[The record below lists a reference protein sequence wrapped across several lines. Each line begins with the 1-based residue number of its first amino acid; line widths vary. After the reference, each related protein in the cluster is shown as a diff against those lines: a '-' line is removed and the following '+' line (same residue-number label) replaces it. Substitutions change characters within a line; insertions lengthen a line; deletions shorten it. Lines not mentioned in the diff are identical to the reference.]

1 MRIPQAFVSACI
13 ALFCSAQQPFDLDTS
28 FRTPIIQR
36 NVNSILPQQDGKLV
50 LSGRMLFP
58 GALNEH
64 LLVRIDQ
71 DGLLDPTFYAS
82 SLGGGKL
89 TSWSGQFY
97 VAANSTVRRILPDG
111 HQDPSFIGMNTGPYF
126 TSGQGGD
133 YHVYPDG
140 RVLMTGV
147 HVLSDSIRGFEGFY
161 SLVWF
166 SNTGYLD
173 TTAIHRKC
181 DNTIDLIHPL
191 PNGEFLLSGW
201 LNTYEGQP
209 VGRIFRVHP
218 DGALD
223 SSFHTSIYWGMATDL
238 LVQPD
243 NKIVATG
250 RFLMNGDP
258 DTLHL
263 IRLFPDGALDSTFN
277 NHLRSSYHQ
286 FGGFFS
292 WSGITSV
299 SPLGHIV
306 YGAFTSID
314 EQPRRGIALVD
325 TSGVLLNTYFSGT
338 GCGVYEYM
346 GFPYSSVESLI
357 PDPVGGGYYICGA
370 YTGYDDGTVD
380 DTTQRFVSRLYGLDV
395 GVREEPVKEPGASL
409 LIHPNP
415 ASTWVAVSYGLD
427 PQPANASISIRDLMG
442 REVHRAPISAA
453 TGQLLWDTRQVPAG
467 SYAVV
472 LLGAA
477 NGPVTQQLI
486 VQP

>member
-1 MRIPQAFVSACI
+1 MRIPQAFVSACC

-36 NVNSILPQQDGKLV
+36 NVNSILPQQDGKLI

-71 DGLLDPTFYAS
+71 DGILDPTFYAS

-89 TSWSGQFY
+89 TSWGGQFY

-173 TTAIHRKC
+173 TTATHRKC
-181 DNTIDLIHPL
+181 DGDISTIAQQPDGKFIC
-191 PNGEFLLSGW
+191 SGFYS
-201 LNTYEGQP
+201 TFEGAP
-209 VGRIFRVHP
+209 TGRILRTLP

-223 SSFHTSIYWGMATDL
+223 TTFSTDL
-238 LVQPD
+238 VWGAAQGLSVLPD
-243 NKIVATG
+243 G
-250 RFLMNGDP
+250 RILGSGYLLHSGTS
-258 DTLHL
+258 DTLKI
-263 IRLFPDGALDSTFN
+263 IRLLPDGTLDTTFN
-277 NHLRSSYHQ
+277 NQLAVTHDLWGSYLELRHRVLPDGRIVLLGQ
-286 FGGFFS
+286 FDHVNGEPRGGVAILDAD
-292 WSGITSV
+292 GE
-299 SPLGHIV
+299 LLND
-306 YGAFTSID
+306 AFTG
-314 EQPRRGIALVD
+314 P
-325 TSGVLLNTYFSGT
+325 
-338 GCGVYEYM
+338 GCGEVLNSAQIHVQGVIDLVPSPE
-346 GFPYSSVESLI
+346 GH
-357 PDPVGGGYYICGA
+357 YYICGLWR
-370 YTGYDDGTVD
+370 GYDDGTVN

-395 GVREEPVKEPGASL
+395 GVREVPVKEPGASL

-415 ASTWVAVSYGLD
+415 ASTWVVVRYDLG
-427 PQPANASISIRDLMG
+427 PQPANASLSIRDLMG
-442 REVHRAPISAA
+442 REVHRAAISAA

-477 NGPVTQQLI
+477 SGPVTQQLI

>member
-1 MRIPQAFVSACI
+1 MRNMVLLLCWGAVFHATG
-13 ALFCSAQQPFDLDTS
+13 QQPFDMDTS

-71 DGLLDPTFYAS
+71 EGILDPTFYAS

-89 TSWSGQFY
+89 TSWGGQFY

-111 HQDPSFIGMNTGPYF
+111 QQDPSFIGMNTGPYF
-126 TSGQGGD
+126 SSGQGGD

-191 PNGEFLLSGW
+191 PDGKFLLSGW

-223 SSFHTSIYWGMATDL
+223 SSFHTSIYWGMASDL

-263 IRLFPDGALDSTFN
+263 IRLFPDGALDPTFN

-286 FGGFFS
+286 YGGFFS

-314 EQPRRGIALVD
+314 DQPRGGIALVD

-346 GFPYSSVESLI
+346 GFPYSSVECLI

-370 YTGYDDGTVD
+370 YAGYDDGTVN
-380 DTTQRFVSRLYGLDV
+380 DTTQRFVSRLYGLNV
-395 GVREEPVKEPGASL
+395 GVREVEQPLAVQVVPNPSTGPVQVELPEAIGPASL
-409 LIHPNP
+409 QVVDAQGRVVRVQRVAGGP
-415 ASTWVAVSYGLD
+415 AVLD
-427 PQPANASISIRDLMG
+427 L
-442 REVHRAPISAA
+442 
-453 TGQLLWDTRQVPAG
+453 TGQAAG
-467 SYAVV
+467 VYAVRVRTEAGRSGHARIV
-472 LLGAA
+472 LRPG
-477 NGPVTQQLI
+477 GR
-486 VQP
+486 

>member
-1 MRIPQAFVSACI
+1 M
-13 ALFCSAQQPFDLDTS
+13 DTDFIS
-28 FRTPIIQR
+28 
-36 NVNSILPQQDGKLV
+36 
-50 LSGRMLFP
+50 
-58 GALNEH
+58 LN
-64 LLVRIDQ
+64 
-71 DGLLDPTFYAS
+71 A
-82 SLGGGKL
+82 
-89 TSWSGQFY
+89 
-97 VAANSTVRRILPDG
+97 
-111 HQDPSFIGMNTGPYF
+111 GPYF
-126 TSGQGGD
+126 STGQGGD

-147 HVLSDSIRGFEGFY
+147 HVLSDSIRGFEGFH

-173 TTAIHRKC
+173 TTATHRKC

-191 PNGEFLLSGW
+191 PDGKFLLSGW

-286 FGGFFS
+286 YGGFFS

-314 EQPRRGIALVD
+314 EQPRGGIALVD
-325 TSGVLLNTYFSGT
+325 TSGVLLNTTFTGT
-338 GCGVYEYM
+338 GCGVYEDM

-370 YTGYDDGTVD
+370 YTGYDDGTTND
-380 DTTQRFVSRLYGLDV
+380 PQQRFVSRLYGLDV
-395 GVREEPVKEPGASL
+395 GVREVEKPLAVQVV
-409 LIHPNP
+409 PNP
-415 ASTWVAVSYGLD
+415 SHGPVRVELPEAIGPATLQVVDAQGRVVRVQRVAGG
-427 PQPANASISIRDLMG
+427 PAVLNL
-442 REVHRAPISAA
+442 
-453 TGQLLWDTRQVPAG
+453 TGQAAG
-467 SYAVV
+467 VYAVRVRNEAGRSGHARV
-472 LLGAA
+472 LL
-477 NGPVTQQLI
+477 LH
-486 VQP
+486 